1 MNQGLVS
8 QYGDVDLKTL
18 AKLDAHTMPRNRE
31 ELFGFCRTYF
41 GWHFAR
47 HSVTEGNTAPLDVLA
62 KLFFEEVLDVILLA
76 SRSSGKT
83 LLLAQLSALN
93 SLFKPG
99 AETAAL
105 GAVVYQAEKMF
116 RYFQQMFVHELFSE
130 DLGPSI
136 MRMTRLKNGSSVQI
150 LTGTVTGT
158 NAPHPHKAIADEV
171 ELIDWSVLQQFF
183 SMARSERGIAGQ
195 NILASTRKVPFGS
208 MQRLL
213 DKVSSEPS
221 FPFKVLTWDTF
232 DVLQRCDG
240 SQCARCREI
249 VRVEDEKSFF
259 DTCGRR
265 AKESDGFYLL
275 QDAHRKFVT
284 LDANVWDSEWENKKP
299 ARSGLV
305 YKEMPD
311 DRYVP
316 LYFDPSKTT
325 FAGVDDGFVH
335 PFCFLLMQSDT
346 SDNVYVVKELY
357 GSQVEH
363 STWIGQ
369 VNDLFSAYGLRKA
382 EVVLY
387 VDVRAS
393 ALIAELRKA
402 GFTVRG
408 RSLAVTDSIRHVKK
422 WVIGK
427 MHPKLFIDS
436 EECPNLHREMGLYR
450 YQQRSELPKPVDD
463 DSTDALRYGICGK
476 YPRIGSSD
484 GGGGELP
491 VTGGDG
497 SKQKSVEELRKEYM
511 GVN

>member
-1 MNQGLVS
+1 MHQELVS

-18 AKLDAHTMPRNRE
+18 AKLDSHTMPRNRD

-47 HSVTEGNTAPLDVLA
+47 RAVTEGNTAPLDVLA
-62 KLFFEEVLDVILLA
+62 ALFFEELLDVILLA

-83 LLLAQLSALN
+83 LLLAQVSALN
-93 SLFKPG
+93 ALFKSG
-99 AETAAL
+99 SETAAL
-105 GAVVYQAEKMF
+105 GAVLYQAEKMF
-116 RYFQQMFVHELFSE
+116 RYFQNMFEHELFS
-130 DLGPSI
+130 DDIGPSV
-136 MRMTRLKNGSSVQI
+136 MRMTKLKNGSSVQI
-150 LTGTVTGT
+150 LTGTITGT

-171 ELIDWSVLQQFF
+171 ELIDWAVLQQFF

-232 DVLQRCDG
+232 DVLQKCDG
-240 SQCARCREI
+240 SQCARCKEI

-259 DTCGRR
+259 DTCLGR
-265 AKESDGFYLL
+265 AKQSDGFYLL
-275 QDAHRKFVT
+275 NDAHRKFVT

-305 YKEMPD
+305 YKEMPEE
-311 DRYVP
+311 RITSLFY
-316 LYFDPSKTT
+316 DPSKRT

-335 PFCFLLMQSDT
+335 SFCFLLMQSDT
-346 SDNVYVVKELY
+346 SDNVYVVKELF

-369 VNDLFSAYGLRKA
+369 ISDLFLAYGLHKA
-382 EVVLY
+382 QVVLY

-402 GFTVRG
+402 GFTVRA
-408 RSLAVTDSIRHVKK
+408 RSWPVVDSIRHVKK
-422 WVIGK
+422 WVIGR
-427 MHPKLFIDS
+427 MHPKLFIDG
-436 EECPNLHREMGLYR
+436 EECPNLRREMGLYR
-450 YQQRSELPKPVDD
+450 YQQKSEMPKEIDND
-463 DSTDALRYGICGK
+463 ACDALRYGICGK
-476 YPRIGSSD
+476 YPRIGTVETV
-484 GGGGELP
+484 GELP
-491 VTGGDG
+491 ITGGDKHQHR
-497 SKQKSVEELRKEYM
+497 SAEDLRKEYL
-511 GVN
+511 GVG